1 MLPNYHYRLRLLI
14 LPILTAIIAAG
25 CRNQLDEQKDGL
37 TVQVTGRPTH
47 IEIGGPYAGIEM
59 HGGNPLLN
67 RISLYYPV
75 ANSIDNSND
84 YWTRDTSRILRLG
97 FRLNDLPAE
106 WLSESP
112 MTHEL
117 TPHHV
122 SFRHK
127 VHGIDL
133 EITYRFFRSSPAFL
147 FKTSFVNPTGSDV
160 QLEYLTDLNTM
171 LRTSHTYRKID
182 RSWTS
187 TDTSR
192 SSYFFHYEEI
202 DAGPAVVFCIN
213 RKARPVSFST
223 NRELIGQPGTKSHT
237 WLSSAGSLGENLIRK
252 SEPARP
258 GLAQLYHGVI
268 RAGDSLIVEQIIG
281 ACKPGEENTFLGN
294 LMTDQDFSGTGEV
307 HKPSGSVVETGD
319 PVIDHS
325 VKWAEAI
332 LDANCHYLDGTFVP
346 MPCPAQY
353 NFYFTHDVQVTDL
366 AKVMFRPD
374 QVREDLIFI
383 SKHANEED
391 IIPHAYYWKDG
402 KYATEYAGSD
412 NWNHFWFIILS
423 GQYLK
428 YSGDY
433 EQLNRLF
440 PLIEKSVRET
450 LRNLKPDGLM
460 WAQRPDWW
468 DIGHDFG
475 PRAYMTIL
483 MARAL
488 ESYMYIC
495 VALDRNLED
504 CPDLEKIIAGLKN
517 GLNTNLW
524 DETSGFLMNY
534 YGSGRK
540 DPHFYIGSLL
550 AAHFGTIGDD
560 RISQLIAGADQNLLD
575 PAIGIYNAAPMDF
588 HTLHDSLSYQQGEA
602 GKIGYYFNG
611 GIWPQGNAWYAL
623 GLIASGQRN
632 KAIEFIKNIMT
643 VRGIMNSPNGQPAM
657 YEYRISDKH
666 NTDIYGKIDKPQFL
680 WAGGWY
686 LYVLYHLFLIGDDPW
701 NIRFEPYCSGDGDP
715 IKLNLM
721 LSGRSVRIIV
731 QNGDTFGIV
740 SSKDGKHFP
749 SMVIPGGYALPENL
763 VVSDGPVQ
771 YPVLARTNA
780 ILLNIDNSSSPA
792 RVTARV
798 KAFKGHKNSIRWLT
812 TKEPAQILIYGR
824 PEPVPFQVHNDEKGY
839 IIDAG
844 FIHENPVEEISL
856 IFEE

>member
-1 MLPNYHYRLRLLI
+1 MLLNNHSRLHLLI
-14 LPILTAIIAAG
+14 FTIMPVIFAAG
-25 CRNQLDEQKDGL
+25 CRIQTDRPTQGL
-37 TVQVTGRPTH
+37 KVQVTDRPTL

-97 FRLNDLPAE
+97 LRLDDLPAE
-106 WLSESP
+106 WLSDSP

-117 TPHHV
+117 TPHHAT
-122 SFRHK
+122 FTRNIN
-127 VHGIDL
+127 GIDL

-147 FKTSFVNPTGSDV
+147 FKTVFVNPGGSDV
-160 QLEYLTDLNTM
+160 RLEYLTDLNTV
-171 LRTSHTYRKID
+171 LRTSHSYRKID
-182 RSWTS
+182 QAWSS
-187 TDTSR
+187 TDSSR
-192 SSYFFHYEEI
+192 SSYYFHYEDM
-202 DAGPAVVFCIN
+202 DAGPAVVFCTN
-213 RKARPVSFST
+213 RKTRPVSFNTS
-223 NRELIGQPGTKSHT
+223 RELIGQPGTKSHK
-237 WLSSAGSLGENLIRK
+237 WLSGAGSLGEIIIEK

-258 GLAQLYHGVI
+258 GLAQLYFGVI
-268 RAGDSLIVEQIIG
+268 RPGDSLVVEQIIG
-281 ACKPGEENTFLGN
+281 ACKPGEENITLGN
-294 LMTDQDFSGTGEV
+294 LMANQDFSGTEEI
-307 HKPSGSVVETGD
+307 HKPYGSAVVETRD

-332 LDANCHYLDGTFVP
+332 LEANCHYLDGTFVP

-366 AKVMFRPD
+366 AKVLFHPD

-383 SKHANEED
+383 SKHANAEG

-402 KYATEYAGSD
+402 KYVTEYAGSD

-428 YSGDY
+428 YSGDFDL
-433 EQLNRLF
+433 LNRLF

-450 LRNLKPDGLM
+450 MGNLKPDGLM

-488 ESYMYIC
+488 ETYTYIC

-504 CPDLEKIIAGLKN
+504 CPDVEKIIAGLKS
-517 GLNTNLW
+517 GLNTKLW
-524 DETSGFLMNY
+524 DDASGFLMNY
-534 YGSGRK
+534 YENGRK

-560 RISQLIAGADQNLLD
+560 RIAQLIAAADQNMVD
-575 PAIGIYNAAPMDF
+575 PLIGIFNAAPMDF

-611 GIWPQGNAWYAL
+611 GIWPHGNAWYAL
-623 GLIASGQRN
+623 ALIAHGRKN
-632 KAIEFIKNIMT
+632 RAREFVKDIMT
-643 VRGIMNSPNGQPAM
+643 VKGIMNSPNGQPAM
-657 YEYRISDKH
+657 YEYRISDK
-666 NTDIYGKIDKPQFL
+666 NNPDTYGRIDKPQFL

-701 NIRFEPYCSGDGDP
+701 NIRFEPYCPGDP
-715 IKLNLM
+715 AILKVM
-721 LSGRSVRIIV
+721 LPGRSVRIKV
-731 QNGDTFGIV
+731 QNGNTYGIAAL
-740 SSKDGKHFP
+740 KNGDHFP
-749 SMVIPGGYALPENL
+749 SMLIPSDYALSENL
-763 VVSDGPVQ
+763 VVSNGPVR

-780 ILLNIDNSSSPA
+780 ILLTIENDSHPA
-792 RVTARV
+792 RLTARV
-798 KAFKGHKNSIRWLT
+798 KAFRGHKNNIRWLT

-824 PEPVPFQVHNDEKGY
+824 PEPAPFQIHKDERGY